1 LPIWAQQVF
10 SVAEQANFQVCFSKV
25 VVLSVEVLS
34 VEVELLLSELEELLS
49 ELLELLP
56 PQATRDRLIASA
68 RASARNFFI
77 VFPP

>member
-25 VVLSVEVLS
+25 VVLSVEV
-34 VEVELLLSELEELLS
+34 ELLLSELVELLS
-49 ELLELLP
+49 ELLELL

>member
-49 ELLELLP
+49 ELLELP

>member
-1 LPIWAQQVF
+1 VF

-34 VEVELLLSELEELLS
+34 VEVELLSELVELLS
-49 ELLELLP
+49 ELLLL